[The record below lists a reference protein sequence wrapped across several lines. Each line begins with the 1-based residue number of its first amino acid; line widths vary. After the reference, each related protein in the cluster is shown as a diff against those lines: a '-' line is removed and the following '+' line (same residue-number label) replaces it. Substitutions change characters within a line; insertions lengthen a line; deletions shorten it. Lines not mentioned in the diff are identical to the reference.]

1 MSKVS
6 RRGFVRSTVASGVS
20 AALASCTSTT
30 RTAKSRP
37 NLVVVFADD
46 HAHRALGYNNPAVKT
61 PHMDRIAGEGV
72 ILDRCYIASPICV
85 ASRASMMSGLFPQ
98 QHGSV
103 GLDASGFQRCVVE
116 EKRYKTF
123 AHHLT
128 ASGYATAFFGKSHLG
143 DPKLYGFS
151 EAAVSGN
158 VVDTDSFENAK
169 AYLASRE
176 TNDAPFLLWLAPN
189 QPHVPLVPEQRWLDL
204 YDPRTLKVDPNFME
218 SPPDGSIYNQGK
230 PGERYYRDTAYTKHY
245 KNLPSGPPRTKE
257 QIIDFIHAYYATISH
272 LDNQLGGFFDQ
283 LRASRHYENTT
294 FIYLADNGYHLG
306 NHGLGNKITM
316 HEEAVRVPMFAHGYG
331 VRSGTRSTSLVSSL
345 DIYPTLLDLAG
356 IEAPAHLMGKSIRS
370 VLASPRK
377 TVRDYVSSECVGVGG
392 KVGEGHRMVRSKDWK
407 YVLTDSNEEAL
418 FDETKDPY
426 EMHNVIGDP
435 ANTNTVRQHRDEM
448 RVWQRATSDTHA
460 PPPAA

>member
-1 MSKVS
+1 MAKVS
-6 RRGFVRSTVASGVS
+6 RRGFLRSSIASGLG
-20 AALASCTSTT
+20 AALTSCASSTRSAKT
-30 RTAKSRP
+30 RT
-37 NLVVVFADD
+37 NIVVVLADD
-46 HAHRALGYNNPAVKT
+46 HAHRAVGYNNPALKT
-61 PHMDRIAGEGV
+61 PHMDRIAGEGM
-72 ILDRCYIASPICV
+72 ILDRAYVASPICV
-85 ASRASMMSGLFPQ
+85 ASRASIMSGLFPQ

-103 GLDASGFQRCVVE
+103 GLDGSGFQRCVVD
-116 EKRYKTF
+116 EKRYRTF
-123 AHHLT
+123 AHYLT
-128 ASGYATAFFGKSHLG
+128 DAGYATAFFGKSHLG

-151 EAAVSGN
+151 EATVSTN

-176 TNDAPFLLWLAPN
+176 SNDTPFLLWLAPN

-204 YDPRTLKVDPNFME
+204 YDPRTLNVDPNFME

-230 PGERYYRDTAYTKHY
+230 PGERFYRDHTFTKHY

-257 QIIDFIHAYYATISH
+257 QMIDFIHAYYATISH
-272 LDNQLGGFFDQ
+272 LDHQLGGFFDH

-316 HEEAVRVPMFAHGYG
+316 HEEAVRVPMFAHGHG

-345 DIYPTLLDLAG
+345 DIYPTLLDFAG
-356 IEAPAHLMGKSIRS
+356 VEAPAHLMGKSIRS

-392 KVGEGHRMVRSKDWK
+392 KVGEGHRMVRSKYWK

-418 FDETKDPY
+418 FDEAADPY
-426 EMHNVIGDP
+426 EMKNVIADP
-435 ANTNTVRQHRDEM
+435 ANANMLKHHREQM
-448 RVWQRATSDTHA
+448 RAWQRSVGDTHA
-460 PPPAA
+460 PPPVG